1 MSKTDERSKAMTIR
15 EFLELGN
22 ETIEVYL
29 FNFFDDSEITTTVD
43 DMDGIGD
50 DVLDSEV
57 LSWDYYI
64 TYDEKGY
71 EKAGTK
77 FCLNYYCER

>member
-1 MSKTDERSKAMTIR
+1 MTIR

-43 DMDGIGD
+43 DMDGISD

-57 LSWDYYI
+57 LSWDYY
-64 TYDEKGY
+64 YDENGH

-77 FCLNYYCER
+77 FCLNYYCEC